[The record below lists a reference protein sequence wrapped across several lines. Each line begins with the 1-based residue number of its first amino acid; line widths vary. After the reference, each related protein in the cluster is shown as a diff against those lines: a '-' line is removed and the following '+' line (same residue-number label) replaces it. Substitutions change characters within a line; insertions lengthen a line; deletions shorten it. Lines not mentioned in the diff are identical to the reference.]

1 MELGWLESPLFGL
14 ISGITEIL
22 PVSSEAHKLLFLK
35 ILGAGNEPGLLK
47 VFIHIGVLAALYYH
61 CASHILRFLRAK
73 RLSRIPKRKRKRPLD
88 TKSLMD
94 YSLLKTMLIPIILS
108 FFAYNRISAIRTDL
122 ILVACFLLL
131 NGLIL
136 YIPQYLPG
144 SNKDSRMLSRVE
156 GFLMGLGG
164 AAGILPGISSLGT
177 ACSVGAVCGVDKE
190 YGLNMAYLMNLA
202 MVIGILFLDVFS
214 LVSVGI
220 GYVTFTIFVQ
230 YILAAA
236 GAFAGAFFGI
246 SLLKRIILEKG
257 LAPFALYCWGVSL
270 FTFVL
275 NLMA

>member
-108 FFAYNRISAIRTDL
+108 FFAYDRISAIRTDL

-190 YGLNMAYLMNLA
+190 YGLNMANLMNLA

-236 GAFAGAFFGI
+236 GSFAGAFFGI

-257 LAPFALYCWGVSL
+257 LAPFALYCWGVAL